1 MVVFSRI
8 LQALGRFNFVVSAA
22 LIMYGYIFPA
32 KIEGGTFV
40 NSLGFLFAIFAFL
53 FMLILISVFYFKTGT
68 SNVENFIVFNVNNII
83 LYVITGI
90 NLVYWLIFANHIEW
104 ENGTEL
110 TSTKLMVFVSLAWCL
125 NLTIVIITS
134 NYLKS
139 IRQ

>member
-8 LQALGRFNFVVSAA
+8 LQVLGRFNFVVSAA

>member
-125 NLTIVIITS
+125 NLTIVIIIS